1 MIGIK
6 PGNQH
11 TEDTEDAEVTGG
23 FGEEPRDRRSL
34 KNGEGS
40 VT

>member
-11 TEDTEDAEVTGG
+11 TEDTEDAEVTGASG
-23 FGEEPRDRRSL
+23 KSL
-34 KNGEGS
+34 
-40 VT
+40 VTADP